1 MFSVNIRFHLVS
13 AENDAGSKQKP
24 RETHLARR
32 YILRRF
38 SGAQSGAP
46 PPRLIFGTVPGS
58 VATGHKTN
66 WEF

>member
-1 MFSVNIRFHLVS
+1 MFSVNIRFHPVS
-13 AENDAGSKQKP
+13 AENDADSKQKP

-46 PPRLIFGTVPGS
+46 PPRLHLRYGTGIGS
-58 VATGHKTN
+58 DRP
-66 WEF
+66 